1 MMGDITTG
9 YFANHKLNINDI
21 NSLQNS
27 PETFKPQLTIKE
39 AIIDF
44 VRKLLFLDTKSHALS
59 DLNRHLYENHLT
71 HSPMEILTIF
81 DKILPAELKS
91 NMSFFIH
98 YENNDKKIKSLEI
111 VCSGKFLKIEPEQ
124 YWLTIADK
132 ELIKSSA
139 FNIYEVTDKVNNG
152 YSTSENCKAYS
163 EITKEAFIKNELI
176 KLFDEWSVANEYDK
190 KSYNATLMTNLYTSE
205 IERFIFRVD
214 GHSRLDISLK
224 EVGNQLVMNAYA
236 EYGAQ
241 INANISNFKINS
253 HFTLCPYSELTKA
266 MTNIDNKL
274 NTILKGD
281 YPHYDRQDRRIYIE
295 PILTEIRKL
304 NLLIQCNN
312 IIRMMAVE
320 ITSGEGST
328 ASTSQH
334 LSDMLKNAELLYHN
348 EIDIAFDQEQV
359 ILISNDLDAI
369 KRNIITKIHDPNNPE
384 KRIKY
389 IDLIVNALREEGNY
403 FVGREAKI
411 ESERINREI
420 SNINILREY
429 CEKIIDMSENILT

>member
-1 MMGDITTG
+1 MGDITTG
-9 YFANHKLNINDI
+9 YFANHKLSINDI

-44 VRKLLFLDTKSHALS
+44 VRKLLFLDTKSHALY
-59 DLNRHLYENHLT
+59 DLHRYLYENNLT

-81 DKILPAELKS
+81 DKILPVELKNS
-91 NMSFFIH
+91 MSFFIH

-111 VCSGKFLKIEPEQ
+111 VCSGKFLKIEPKPC
-124 YWLTIADK
+124 WLTIVD
-132 ELIKSSA
+132 EEIIKNSA

-163 EITKEAFIKNELI
+163 EITREAFIKNELI

-214 GHSRLDISLK
+214 GHCRLDISLK
-224 EVGNQLVMNAYA
+224 EVGHQLIMNARA

-241 INANISNFKINS
+241 INANVSNFKINR
-253 HFTLCPYSELTKA
+253 HFTLCPYSELTKV
-266 MTNIDNKL
+266 MTNIDDTLRN
-274 NTILKGD
+274 ILEGKD
-281 YPHYDRQDRRIYIE
+281 YPNYNREKRFNHIK
-295 PILTEIRKL
+295 PVLTEIKKL
-304 NLLIQCNN
+304 ESLIQYNN
-312 IIRMMAVE
+312 IIRMMGVE

-334 LSDMLKNAELLYHN
+334 LNDMLKNAELLYHN
-348 EIDIAFDQEQV
+348 EIDIVFDRQQAS
-359 ILISNDLDAI
+359 LISNDLDAI
-369 KRNIITKIHDPNNPE
+369 KRNIITKKHASDNPE
-384 KRIKY
+384 ERIKY
-389 IDLIVNALREEGNY
+389 IDLIVNALRAKEND

-411 ESERINREI
+411 ESEIINRET
-420 SNINILREY
+420 SNINILHEY
-429 CEKIIDMSENILT
+429 CKKNIDMSENILT